1 MLSTTVVPWY
11 VCLSMCV
18 SYKKYKYV
26 RALLTFMLLSIY
38 VYEMLAIHVK

>member
-18 SYKKYKYV
+18 SYKNKYV
-26 RALLTFMLLSIY
+26 RAFLTFILLSIY